1 MPSTIII
8 KNVWCLILFQYLKV
22 DDRSGFGCRHLMI
35 DLIMHEIL
43 NLGWHKSTRCC
54 VWKHDFA
61 GFLIG
66 NSSSYH
72 IISKLSMYV
81 IYVYVIYVYVIYQ
94 ECICKQFEY
103 VLLSIF
109 NSHLR
114 YRFLM
119 NTVYSSLSYCT
130 TLFLKLHTI
139 VRGVGNHF
147 GNRCEKISF

>member
-35 DLIMHEIL
+35 DLIMHKIL

-72 IISKLSMYV
+72 LLSKLSMYV
-81 IYVYVIYVYVIYQ
+81 FMYMSSIKSAYA
-94 ECICKQFEY
+94 KN
-103 VLLSIF
+103 LS
-109 NSHLR
+109 
-114 YRFLM
+114 M
-119 NTVYSSLSYCT
+119 YSWASL
-130 TLFLKLHTI
+130 I
-139 VRGVGNHF
+139 VTWDADF
-147 GNRCEKISF
+147 